1 MTVPKYQEYFD
12 KRFDEIQAKM
22 ATKDCIKDLH
32 DTIVQQNSKIDALE
46 AKVAMMES
54 YIAHMENGIDEQEQY
69 NRRLCLRI
77 DGIAPPK
84 QGQSETG
91 DQCLK
96 KVKSMF
102 KELKVA
108 IPDEVIDRAHR
119 IGNPKVKNGINI
131 HTMIVRFTTWRHRT
145 TVYRARKASSKY
157 KIRLDL
163 TKKRLNAM
171 VKVSTDLETKK
182 LGFAFADV
190 NCRLCAKVGDEFVYF
205 NANDDLDAL
214 VARFQSDDDGHDE
227 NEEQNEEQIEK
238 EGSDSEDEGEAE

>member
-1 MTVPKYQEYFD
+1 MILF
-12 KRFDEIQAKM
+12 
-22 ATKDCIKDLH
+22 L
-32 DTIVQQNSKIDALE
+32 QQNSKIDALE

-77 DGIAPPK
+77 DGIVPPK

-96 KVKSMF
+96 KVNSVF

-119 IGNPKVKNGINI
+119 IGKPKVKNGINI

-145 TVYRARKASSKY
+145 AVYRARKVSSKY

-171 VKVSTDLETKK
+171 VKVSKDLDIKK

-190 NCRLCAKVGDEFVYF
+190 NCQLCAKVGDKFVYF
-205 NANDDLDAL
+205 NANDDLDAF
-214 VARFQSDDDGHDE
+214 VNRFETEGDGNDG
-227 NEEQNEEQIEK
+227 NEEQNKEQIDK
-238 EGSDSEDEGEAE
+238 ESSESEDESEAE

>member
-12 KRFDEIQAKM
+12 KKFDEIQDKM
-22 ATKDCIKDLH
+22 ATKNCIKDLH
-32 DTIVQQNSKIDALE
+32 HIIVQQNSKIDALE

-54 YIAHMENGIDEQEQY
+54 YIAHKENGIDEQEQY

-77 DGIAPPK
+77 DGIVPPK
-84 QGQSETG
+84 QGQSETS

-96 KVKSMF
+96 KVRSVF
-102 KELKVA
+102 KELEVV

-119 IGNPKVKNGINI
+119 IGKPKVKNGISI
-131 HTMIVRFTTWRHRT
+131 HTMIIRFTTWRHRT
-145 TVYRARKASSKY
+145 AVYKARKASSKY

-171 VKVSTDLETKK
+171 MKVSKDLNAKK

-190 NCRLCAKVGDEFVYF
+190 NCRLCAKVGDKFVYF

-214 VARFQSDDDGHDE
+214 VARFETNDDGVDGDDGS
-227 NEEQNEEQIEK
+227 EEQ
-238 EGSDSEDEGEAE
+238 